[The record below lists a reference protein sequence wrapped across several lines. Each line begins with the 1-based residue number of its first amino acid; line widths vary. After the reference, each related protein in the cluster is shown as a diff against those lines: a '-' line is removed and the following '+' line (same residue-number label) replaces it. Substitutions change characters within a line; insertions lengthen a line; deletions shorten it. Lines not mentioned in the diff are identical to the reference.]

1 MGRLLQWLNLSLKI
15 KDMEKNKSS
24 ATSLGVASLRAA
36 HQVLDGEPK
45 LLYDPVI
52 LRLLGPAFEDQLRRN
67 SGPFRT
73 PASIGL
79 RSHVLLRSR
88 FAEDCLV
95 SAYQQG
101 VRQYILLGAGLD
113 TYAWRQASG
122 LADLRIFEM
131 DHPATQEQKRQMLD
145 RAGLTN
151 PGNLSFTP
159 IDFEHT
165 TIAEALSKQPFDPNL
180 PCFISWL
187 GVMVYLSMDAID
199 AVFDWM
205 ISLPAG
211 TEMVLTFTQKREH
224 NPLGDRAAELGEPWQ
239 SFFTPEE
246 LKAMLISRGFS
257 SIQILEPEQAG
268 RRYYSGRTDGLPV
281 PHHAS
286 IARVCK

>member
-1 MGRLLQWLNLSLKI
+1 
-15 KDMEKNKSS
+15 MEKNKSS

-52 LRLLGPAFEDQLRRN
+52 LQLLGSSFEEQLRQN
-67 SGPFRT
+67 SSRFQT
-73 PASIGL
+73 PGSIGL

-88 FAEDCLV
+88 FAEDCLA
-95 SAYQQG
+95 SAYRRG

-113 TYAWRQASG
+113 TYAWRQAPG
-122 LADLRIFEM
+122 LGELRIFEM

-145 RAGLTN
+145 RAGLKT
-151 PGNLSFTP
+151 PDNLFFTP

-165 TIAEALSKQPFDPNL
+165 TIAQALHEQPFAPTR
-180 PCFISWL
+180 PCFIAWL
-187 GVMVYLSMDAID
+187 GVMVYLSMEAID

-211 TEMVLTFTQKREH
+211 SEMVLTFTQKREH

-239 SFFTPEE
+239 TFFSPED
-246 LKAMLISRGFS
+246 LKKKLISRGFS
-257 SIQILEPEQAG
+257 YVQTLDPEDAW
-268 RRYYSGRTDGLPV
+268 RNYYSGRTDKLP
-281 PHHAS
+281 PPRHAS
-286 IARVCK
+286 IAHIKK